1 MGFMRID
8 CPKLLTIQEIQ
19 VKHFTFSHMNYVI
32 LASGWV
38 VYFLLH
44 SLLAAKRVKA
54 LVKPGMG
61 RYYRLIY
68 SVFATGGL
76 VALLIFNGSFESPG
90 FFESA
95 GLVRYLSL
103 VLTTFGVMTMQLAF
117 RQYRLKSFLGFAEEK
132 DELKIEGILKNV
144 RHPIYSGLI
153 LVTTGFFLFIPN
165 IATLVSCVCILLYL
179 PVGIYL
185 EERKLIAMF
194 GEKYLRYK
202 EQVPSLFP
210 KIFFSRESS

>member
-1 MGFMRID
+1 
-8 CPKLLTIQEIQ
+8 
-19 VKHFTFSHMNYVI
+19 MNYVI

-44 SLLAAKRVKA
+44 SLLATQRVKSRIQ
-54 LVKPGMG
+54 PWMG
-61 RYYRLIY
+61 RYYRLTY
-68 SVFATGGL
+68 SLLTIGL
-76 VALLIFNGSFESPG
+76 VALLVLNGSFESPV
-90 FFESA
+90 FLDSS

-132 DELKIEGILKNV
+132 DELKIEGILKSV

-153 LVTTGFFLFIPN
+153 LVTIGFFLFIPN
-165 IATLVSCVCILLYL
+165 LATAVSCGCILLYL
-179 PVGIYL
+179 PIGIYL
-185 EERKLIAMF
+185 EEKKLISMF
-194 GEKYLRYK
+194 GEKYLRYR

-210 KIFFSRESS
+210 RIFSSRES

>member
-1 MGFMRID
+1 
-8 CPKLLTIQEIQ
+8 
-19 VKHFTFSHMNYVI
+19 MNYLI

-44 SLLAAKRVKA
+44 SLLASTGVKA
-54 LVKPGMG
+54 RVQPHMG
-61 RYYRLIY
+61 RYYRLVY
-68 SVFATGGL
+68 SVLATAGL
-76 VALLIFNGSFESPG
+76 VALLVLNGSFESPKL
-90 FFESA
+90 FESI

-103 VLTTFGVMTMQLAF
+103 MFTTFGVMAMQLAF

-132 DELKIEGILKNV
+132 DELKIEGILKSV

-153 LVTTGFFLFIPN
+153 LVTLGFFLFIPTM
-165 IATLVSCVCILLYL
+165 ATTVSCGCILLYL
-179 PVGIYL
+179 PIGIYL
-185 EERKLIAMF
+185 EEKKLIAVF

-210 KIFFSRESS
+210 RIFSRSGS